1 MDNIPILLKQLS
13 SSSSLNVRQSLGSLA
28 LLLEVSA
35 ENQQIFIKCGGVNM
49 ILKLLTKPQKRQI
62 VESGL
67 YALAAAVKNNVS
79 NL

>member
-1 MDNIPILLKQLS
+1 MDDIPILLKQLS

-67 YALAAAVKNNVS
+67 YVLAAAVKNNVS

>member
-67 YALAAAVKNNVS
+67 YVLAAAVKNNVS
-79 NL
+79 IL